1 MNKRKRWLCLLF
13 FCVILAG
20 CSTTQKEEQAKK
32 ELETGFIPARAG
44 MYDSAD
50 TAVIKQINR
59 SKETIVFYNLVRE
72 RSYTLNYDGTTGLY
86 DKYGSSVSMEQLKEG
101 DIVDIT
107 FLKSKKM
114 LASIQM
120 SETSFCL
127 DDVERFTINEKK
139 QEITIGENTYR
150 FEDELLIFS
159 KGKQAELMDINQV
172 DTLVVQ
178 GIDRTVYSIA
188 IDKGHGYLRL
198 KNDEYFWG
206 GWIEVGQEIIRPIEE
221 DMLLVVPEGKY
232 EVVVS
237 TKGITETK
245 TVNIKRD
252 RETELDLGDLK
263 REDKKKFGTLLI
275 AVRPDSAEVYID
287 GERADI
293 SEPCKVEYGIHQ
305 LMAKAEGYQTV
316 IQYIKVGQES
326 AGIEIVMEK
335 ETAGSVSS
343 NSTGNTVSGNDT
355 VTASGGKLTIDAPDK
370 VEVYLDGSYV
380 GITPVSFTKTVGI
393 HVITLRAK
401 GYETKSYTINIEN
414 TTTNESM
421 SFSELVKVVEEEEDE
436 EEDKDNEDD
445 DDDDKKDDDDKD
457 KEEKETS
464 TQKTQED
471 NKVAKSKTE
480 NQEEK
485 SSTAETENKEPA
497 SNDKTEEGAS
507 KEEDKPNTASEEDSV
522 TDSSDS
528 EDNPT
533 G

>member
-1 MNKRKRWLCLLF
+1 MNKRTRWLCLLF
-13 FCVILAG
+13 FCLVLVG
-20 CSTTQKEEQAKK
+20 CSTTQKEEQTKK

-50 TAVIKQINR
+50 TAVIKQINQ

-72 RSYTLNYDGTTGLY
+72 RSYTLNYNGATGLY
-86 DKYGSSVSMEQLKEG
+86 DKYGSAISMEQVKEG

-114 LASIQM
+114 LASLKM
-120 SETSFCL
+120 SESSFCL
-127 DDVERFTINEKK
+127 TDVDRFDINEKK
-139 QEITIGENTYR
+139 KEITIGENTYR

-159 KGKQAELMDINQV
+159 KGKQVELMDINQV

-178 GIDRTVYSIA
+178 GIDRTVYSIS

-232 EVVVS
+232 EVVLS

-245 TVNIKRD
+245 TVSIKRD
-252 RETELDLGDLK
+252 KETELDIGGLK
-263 REDKKKFGTLLI
+263 TEDKKKFGTLLI
-275 AVRPDSAEVYID
+275 AVRPDSATVYID
-287 GERADI
+287 GEEADI
-293 SEPCKVEYGIHQ
+293 SVPCKVEYGIHQ

-316 IQYIKVGQES
+316 TQYIKVGQES

-335 ETAGSVSS
+335 ETEGTVSA
-343 NSTGNTVSGNDT
+343 NSTSGTVSGNNT

-380 GITPVSFTKTVGI
+380 GITPISFAKTAGI
-393 HVITLRAK
+393 HVITLRAS

-421 SFSELVKVVEEEEDE
+421 SFSELVKAVVKEEDDSKKEDDE
-436 EEDKDNEDD
+436 EEK
-445 DDDDKKDDDDKD
+445 DDKK
-457 KEEKETS
+457 KEESSKKKDTTESNDEDKNNTVDTEKKENNTS
-464 TQKTQED
+464 STDEKVEENAGNSQ
-471 NKVAKSKTE
+471 NKEGQTE
-480 NQEEK
+480 NTE
-485 SSTAETENKEPA
+485 SSGNQSISENSPAE
-497 SNDKTEEGAS
+497 
-507 KEEDKPNTASEEDSV
+507 
-522 TDSSDS
+522 
-528 EDNPT
+528 
-533 G
+533 

>member
-13 FCVILAG
+13 FCLVLAG
-20 CSTTQKEEQAKK
+20 CSTMQKEEQAKK

-72 RSYTLNYDGTTGLY
+72 RSYTLNYNGATGLY
-86 DKYGSSVSMEQLKEG
+86 DKYGSSISMEQVKEG

-114 LASIQM
+114 LASLKM
-120 SETSFCL
+120 SESSFCL
-127 DDVERFTINEKK
+127 DDVDRFDINEKK
-139 QEITIGENTYR
+139 KEITIGENTYR

-206 GWIEVGQEIIRPIEE
+206 GWIEVGQKIIRPIEE
-221 DMLLVVPEGKY
+221 GMLLVVPEGKY
-232 EVVVS
+232 EVVLS

-245 TVNIKRD
+245 SVSIKRD
-252 RETELDLGDLK
+252 KETELDIGGLK
-263 REDKKKFGTLLI
+263 TEDKKKFGTLLI
-275 AVRPDSAEVYID
+275 AVRPDSATVYID
-287 GERADI
+287 GEEADI
-293 SEPCKVEYGIHQ
+293 SGPCKVEYGIHQ
-305 LMAKAEGYQTV
+305 LMAKADGYQTV
-316 IQYIKVGQES
+316 TQYIKVGQES

-335 ETAGSVSS
+335 ETEGTVSS
-343 NSTGNTVSGNDT
+343 NSTGTTVSGNDT

-380 GITPVSFTKTVGI
+380 GITPISFAKTAGV
-393 HVITLRAK
+393 HVITLRAS

-421 SFSELVKVVEEEEDE
+421 SFSELVKAVVEDEDDDE
-436 EEDKDNEDD
+436 EEDDDSKKEESSKKKDTTESNNEDKKNTVETEKKEDNTSPTDEKVEGNAD
-445 DDDDKKDDDDKD
+445 DSQD
-457 KEEKETS
+457 KEE
-464 TQKTQED
+464 Q
-471 NKVAKSKTE
+471 TE
-480 NQEEK
+480 NIESDENL
-485 SSTAETENKEPA
+485 SISENSLTE
-497 SNDKTEEGAS
+497 
-507 KEEDKPNTASEEDSV
+507 
-522 TDSSDS
+522 
-528 EDNPT
+528 
-533 G
+533 

>member
-1 MNKRKRWLCLLF
+1 MNKRKICLCLLF
-13 FCVILAG
+13 CCLVLTG
-20 CSTTQKEEQAKK
+20 CSTMQIQEQTKK

-72 RSYTLNYDGTTGLY
+72 RSYTLNYNGATGLY
-86 DKYGSSVSMEQLKEG
+86 DKYGSSISMEQVKEG

-114 LASIQM
+114 LASLRM

-127 DDVERFTINEKK
+127 DDVDRFDINEKK
-139 QEITIGENTYR
+139 KEITIGENTYR

-178 GIDRTVYSIA
+178 GIDRTVHSIS

-206 GWIEVGQEIIRPIEE
+206 GWIEVGQKIIRPIEE

-232 EVVVS
+232 DVVLS

-245 TVNIKRD
+245 TVSIKRD
-252 RETELDLGDLK
+252 KETELDIGGLK
-263 REDKKKFGTLLI
+263 SEDKKKFGTLLI
-275 AVRPDSAEVYID
+275 AVRPDSATVYID
-287 GERADI
+287 GEEADI
-293 SEPCKVEYGIHQ
+293 SEPCEVEYGIHQ
-305 LMAKAEGYQTV
+305 LMAKADGYQTV
-316 IQYIKVGQES
+316 TQYIKVGQES

-335 ETAGSVSS
+335 ETANTVSS
-343 NSTGNTVSGNDT
+343 NSTSSTTSGNDT
-355 VTASGGKLTIDAPDK
+355 VSASGGKLTIDAPDK

-380 GITPVSFTKTVGI
+380 GITPVSFSKTAGI
-393 HVITLRAK
+393 HVITLRAN
-401 GYETKSYTINIEN
+401 GYEPKSYTINIEN

-421 SFSELVKVVEEEEDE
+421 SFSELVKAVVEEA
-436 EEDKDNEDD
+436 K
-445 DDDDKKDDDDKD
+445 DDKKEDR
-457 KEEKETS
+457 KET
-464 TQKTQED
+464 T
-471 NKVAKSKTE
+471 KSGE
-480 NQEEK
+480 NQSVSEN
-485 SSTAETENKEPA
+485 SPAE
-497 SNDKTEEGAS
+497 
-507 KEEDKPNTASEEDSV
+507 
-522 TDSSDS
+522 
-528 EDNPT
+528 
-533 G
+533 